1 MKKCPYCGQC
11 VEDDV
16 FHCPKCLA
24 GIPHEE
30 TKEEKPVE
38 VEELKQTSRRKIRS

>member
-1 MKKCPYCGQC
+1 MKKCPYCGQI

-30 TKEEKPVE
+30 EQKQEKSDEVPKRRNRTK
-38 VEELKQTSRRKIRS
+38 

>member
-11 VEDDV
+11 IEDNC
-16 FHCPKCLA
+16 FHCPKCFA

-30 TKEEKPVE
+30 HVEEKPVE
-38 VEELKQTSRRKIRS
+38 ANEQKQTSRRKVRS